1 MKLLQVPE
9 QPKMQYTSARIP
21 PGRYGLS
28 VAKRKVDD
36 PMCWDVGR
44 DGLGTEVLPRA
55 DWLRKIEIEQLW
67 GSCLLFT
74 SVFLLIAIS
83 NN

>member
-44 DGLGTEVLPRA
+44 DGLGTEVLPE
-55 DWLRKIEIEQLW
+55 LT
-67 GSCLLFT
+67 GSEKLKL
-74 SVFLLIAIS
+74 S
-83 NN
+83 NYGVAVCFSPPCFS